1 MHSRVVQRV
10 ATGRKLVAQIRNGI
24 PQQGHGSGNMRSSHG
39 RAAGR
44 RIIII
49 AAVGGRAS
57 VSPRCTEIRLDPVAL
72 IGGNRAS
79 AAKGSNGIRAGIQG
93 SCRVGC
99 GVKSGRILHS

>member
-1 MHSRVVQRV
+1 MRRVVQRV
-10 ATGRKLVAQIRNGI
+10 ATGRKLVAQTRNGI
-24 PQQGHGSGNMRSSHG
+24 PQQGHGSGDMWSSHG

-57 VSPRCTEIRLDPVAL
+57 ARARCSDIRLDPVAL
-72 IGGNRAS
+72 IGGNRAA
-79 AAKGSNGIRAGIQG
+79 AAKGSNGIRASVQG

>member
-1 MHSRVVQRV
+1 MRRVIQRI
-10 ATGRKLVAQIRNGI
+10 AALRQLMSQTWHCI
-24 PQQGHGSGNMRSSHG
+24 PQQGHGSGDMWSSHG

-57 VSPRCTEIRLDPVAL
+57 VSARCSDIRLDPVAL
-72 IGGNRAS
+72 IGGNRAA
-79 AAKGSNGIRAGIQG
+79 AAKGSNGISASVQG

-99 GVKSGRILHS
+99 GVNSGRILHS